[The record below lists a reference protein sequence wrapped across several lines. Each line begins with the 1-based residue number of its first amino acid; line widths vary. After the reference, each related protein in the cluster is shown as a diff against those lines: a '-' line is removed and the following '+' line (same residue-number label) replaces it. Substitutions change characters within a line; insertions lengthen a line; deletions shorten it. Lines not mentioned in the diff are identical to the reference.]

1 MKVKT
6 KLKTNVMNN
15 SVNCIKYEGT
25 CLRGERP
32 DSAGDNNLQL
42 IDKRFP
48 LSQQTSWI
56 LTWTNIH

>member
-6 KLKTNVMNN
+6 KLKTNEMNN
-15 SVNCIKYEGT
+15 SVNCRKCEGT
-25 CLRGERP
+25 CLRGELP
-32 DSAGDNNLQL
+32 HTAGDKNLQL